1 MGLTMFEE
9 DSRLSDSTRM
19 RGAANII
26 SISIVILLLTS
37 VNPSQASDFKSS
49 WEVVESGTSEDLL
62 TATEIEGVIWAFGTG
77 GAMLHSDDNGI
88 TWAAYDSPTTS
99 DILNSDSG
107 FGSLLVSG
115 ENGLMMLRK
124 SGGDLWTDISLPEG
138 SIVNGISLTGSETAV
153 AVGAHGTI
161 WNLEGGTWA
170 ETNLSIESDLLG
182 VSFLDENLGIV
193 VGSDGTILFSDDGG
207 ESWEYREAPEGA
219 GDAEIVSVEFYS
231 PTRIYAITNDGRILI
246 SMSNVVTGTD
256 VGYIWTLVEF
266 ERHYPAG
273 SNEYVLG
280 PETLDVV
287 LTSIEVVT
295 TSKFL
300 MTGEGG
306 YISMSINGGT
316 IVSQQI
322 NPLGNNSDFN
332 DIVMLTGFNGV
343 AVGDGGKIL
352 WTENAGADDQLGFVV
367 PEYGNFGVFVDETK
381 AMFLSGFIATLKI
394 VAFGIILG
402 FLLGVTL
409 AMCKTSPTSLRYVV
423 ERYEAKYVRL
433 VGIPLLAGGLYLF
446 YSAIP
451 GASDLG
457 LQGIEYVFLPVGAPV
472 SFAKILLGIALLFL
486 GTLFLSNDGNFS
498 KVRVG
503 PFALNP
509 WKVRPL
515 NAIATVYT
523 DFFRNT
529 PLIVQFLFIHFGL
542 RLGALI
548 QEPGLEIFSFDNLE
562 NNHNFL
568 TDIIATYD
576 HSEDNYGTLIGGV
589 LYDSAFISAICA
601 LGFNSGAYQCETI
614 RGAIQAIPSAQMEA
628 GRSIGLTYLQTMR
641 RVIMPQAI
649 RICIPPMGNEMV
661 NLVLNSS
668 LAMIIGYAELTRQG
682 KLIVASTFQYAYAW
696 GMVLISYFVVTWTLA
711 LILRWLE
718 EKTRI
723 PGLGITGG
731 E

>member
-1 MGLTMFEE
+1 MSARTVCV
-9 DSRLSDSTRM
+9 
-19 RGAANII
+19 A
-26 SISIVILLLTS
+26 IVILLLTS
-37 VNPSQASDFKSS
+37 VNPSQATEFESS
-49 WEVVESGTSEDLL
+49 WEIVESGTSEDLL
-62 TATEIEGVIWAFGTG
+62 TAAEFEGEVWAFGTAG
-77 GAMLHSDDNGI
+77 VMLRSGDNGASW
-88 TWAAYDSPTTS
+88 TVYESPTTS
-99 DILNSDSG
+99 DILNSASG
-107 FGSLLVSG
+107 FGSLLISG
-115 ENGLMMLRK
+115 DSGLVLLRE
-124 SGGDLWTDISLPEG
+124 SESDSWIDISLPEED
-138 SIVNGISLTGSETAV
+138 SVNGISLTGSDTAV
-153 AVGAHGTI
+153 AVGNHGTI
-161 WNLEGGTWA
+161 WNLDGGVWT
-170 ETNLSIESDLLG
+170 ETALSIESDLLD
-182 VSFLDENLGIV
+182 VSFLDEELGII
-193 VGSDGTILFSDDGG
+193 VGSEGTILFSEDGG
-207 ESWEYREAPEGA
+207 ESWEYRESPEGA
-219 GDAEIVSVEFYS
+219 GGAVIVSVEFYS
-231 PTRIYAITNDGRILI
+231 PTRIYAITDDGRILI

-256 VGYIWTLVEF
+256 VGYIWNLVEF
-266 ERHYPAG
+266 ERHYPPG
-273 SNEYVLG
+273 TNEYILG
-280 PETLDVV
+280 PEKLDVQ

-300 MTGEGG
+300 MTGDGG
-306 YISMSINGGT
+306 YISMSVNGGT

-322 NPLGNNSDFN
+322 NPLGNNSNFN
-332 DIVMLTGFNGV
+332 DIVMVTGFTGV
-343 AVGDGGKIL
+343 AVGNEGKIL
-352 WTENAGADDQLGFVV
+352 WTENAGADDQAGFVV

-394 VAFGIILG
+394 VAFGIVLG

-409 AMCKTSPTSLRYVV
+409 AMCKTSPISLRNVV
-423 ERYEAKYVRL
+423 ERYEPKYVRII
-433 VGIPLLAGGLYLF
+433 GIPLLAGGLLQI

-451 GASDLG
+451 GASGLG
-457 LQGIEYVFLPVGAPV
+457 LQGIEYIFLPVGAPV
-472 SFAKILLGIALLFL
+472 SFAKILLGIALIFI
-486 GTLFLSNDGNFS
+486 GTLFISNDNKFS
-498 KVRVG
+498 KINIG
-503 PFALNP
+503 PFTLNP
-509 WKVRPL
+509 WRVRPL

-548 QEPGLEIFSFDNLE
+548 QGPGLEVFSFENLE
-562 NNHNFL
+562 NNHNFM

-576 HSEDNYGTLIGGV
+576 HSEGNYGTLIGGV

-731 E
+731 D